1 MGKCYHAWLYGKL
14 LREGWA
20 VSLPPVS
27 NVPQY
32 IAIWVEE
39 ACAAKAQEK
48 GDQMTHHFLKLK
60 RSRLNDCWP
69 SYGRGL
75 SSGRQR
81 WLGALRSR
89 VMMPTGRE
97 SCESKLECLLVE
109 LYWFREHSFL
119 ASLNPR
125 WGLISPPLPPQ
136 YLQALQGS
144 TRFLWWLFPLL
155 LWEVCS

>member
-1 MGKCYHAWLYGKL
+1 
-14 LREGWA
+14 
-20 VSLPPVS
+20 
-27 NVPQY
+27 
-32 IAIWVEE
+32 
-39 ACAAKAQEK
+39 
-48 GDQMTHHFLKLK
+48 MTHHFLKLK

-125 WGLISPPLPPQ
+125 WGLISPPLPHSIYRPCRGPQ
-136 YLQALQGS
+136 GFCDGY
-144 TRFLWWLFPLL
+144 FLCYFGRCAHSLGIGIFKAASKP
-155 LWEVCS
+155 VI

>member
-1 MGKCYHAWLYGKL
+1 M
-14 LREGWA
+14 
-20 VSLPPVS
+20 
-27 NVPQY
+27 
-32 IAIWVEE
+32 
-39 ACAAKAQEK
+39 CAAKAQEK

-125 WGLISPPLPPQ
+125 WGLISPPPPPVFTG
-136 YLQALQGS
+136 LAGVHKVSVMATSFVTLGGV
-144 TRFLWWLFPLL
+144 LIVLA
-155 LWEVCS
+155 